1 MQPTLDQFLTD
12 RLDEITAEV
21 AGEIAERVPAYT
33 HLRPREILALVR
45 DALAA
50 YTGARETGAV
60 LDAFRALGASEARAG
75 QDLRHFESALRTGA
89 RVLIRRTAG
98 AAARLYPPTAEYIDV
113 MEKAFSAECRIV
125 QAAVEGHHRAGRRDA
140 VCRFYTL
147 VSEN

>member
-1 MQPTLDQFLTD
+1 MQPTLDQFLAD

-33 HLRPREILALVR
+33 HLRAREILALVR

-50 YTGARETGAV
+50 YTGACDTGTV
-60 LDAFRALGASEARAG
+60 LDAFRALGAGEARAG
-75 QDLRHFESALRTGA
+75 QDVRHFESALRTGA

-98 AAARLYPPTAEYIDV
+98 AAARLYPPTAEYVTV
-113 MEKAFSAECRIV
+113 MEHAFSAEGRIV
-125 QAAVEGHHRAGRRDA
+125 QAAVEGHRRAGRRA
-140 VCRFYTL
+140 GTRRLPTL